1 MSDEKVVG
9 AIKHGNEEA
18 INHVITKYSKLMWSI
33 ASSILHNVA
42 SDQDIEECVA
52 DVFVYLWKH
61 PEKYDPQRGTLKVWL
76 SVVARSQAIDKY
88 RDLSKNNAVP
98 LDDTVF
104 IEQTDICDGMMDS
117 ETKRSGGGGYWLFF
131 ADPGRRGAALEPEDP
146 GRGYDGDADPDA
158 PGDRGPERDRHADN
172 KRRRLRTWVSEKR
185 MWPPEAVTR

>member
-98 LDDTVF
+98 LDDKVF

-117 ETKRSGGGGYWLFF
+117 ETKRMLISAVRALGEPEQEILI
-131 ADPGRRGAALEPEDP
+131 RRYYYDQKPKEIAAALDMPVKQVENHLY
-146 GRGYDGDADPDA
+146 RT
-158 PGDRGPERDRHADN
+158 
-172 KRRRLRTWVSEKR
+172 KQKLR
-185 MWPPEAVTR
+185 AILAN

>member
-61 PEKYDPQRGTLKVWL
+61 PEKYDPQRGTLKVHITYL
-76 SVVARSQAIDKY
+76 LTIQ
-88 RDLSKNNAVP
+88 L
-98 LDDTVF
+98 
-104 IEQTDICDGMMDS
+104 
-117 ETKRSGGGGYWLFF
+117 
-131 ADPGRRGAALEPEDP
+131 
-146 GRGYDGDADPDA
+146 
-158 PGDRGPERDRHADN
+158 
-172 KRRRLRTWVSEKR
+172 
-185 MWPPEAVTR
+185 